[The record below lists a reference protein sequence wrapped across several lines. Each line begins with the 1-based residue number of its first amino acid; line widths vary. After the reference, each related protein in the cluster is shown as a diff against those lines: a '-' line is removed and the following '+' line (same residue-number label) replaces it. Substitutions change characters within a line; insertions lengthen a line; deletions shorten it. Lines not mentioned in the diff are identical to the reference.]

1 MKKLVVTA
9 VLFFLSESVL
19 LAQGSSGFSGTG
31 SNIDVKYHRFTWTI
45 DPDVAK
51 KLSGSVTTYF
61 VTTQNNVNA
70 INFDF
75 NKSSFNNGNLSVS
88 YHGVA
93 VTASFPSSGNVNILN
108 ITLPSALAINK
119 LDSVTIFY
127 SGAPPAVNGQAEGYQ
142 QKSIAGMGNFVYT
155 LSESYEDKDW
165 WPCKADMQDKID
177 SIDFI
182 ITTPAAF
189 TAAANG
195 VLKSTVISGSN
206 KIYTFKHRH
215 PIASYL
221 VAVAV
226 AKYTVFDR
234 GTVNIN
240 GTNMPVVY
248 YIFTGRGASATQL
261 TAMDFCKQ
269 ELVEFSKKFGDYGF
283 KDEKYGM
290 YEFGWS
296 GGMEHQTFSAMDYSA
311 MGSWSVIAHELGHQW
326 FGDKVTFATWNHLWL
341 AEGFASYCEALA
353 AELIPALGKSAVT
366 QRSGFKTKANN
377 ATNRNYSCYLPDATI
392 ANSNVLW
399 NSNYGTTVY
408 ARGAMVVSML
418 RILLGDAKFFQACKN
433 YLSDPLLAYRSAT
446 TADLQRHME
455 AVASGYDLTPFFNSW
470 VYGNGY
476 PDYNTVNA
484 VQWYPSGTKIIINV
498 VGQTKSTGSN
508 VGYYYTPIPL
518 RVEGA
523 GGKDTIIVVYD
534 QNGKLSKG
542 GNGISAPVN
551 NNILFELGFTPTS
564 VSFDP
569 YNMSLANGAAP
580 LKIFLLDLN
589 VISFSVN
596 QNNKVNNALLTL
608 DGNSINSDVVLER
621 SADGIHFSELGIMQ
635 LQANSKSSKKYFLQD
650 DQPLPVSNFYR
661 AKFKN
666 IDGAYKYS
674 KIIKISGIVKNGF
687 SIINN
692 PVSGNIK
699 LQANGYTNP
708 GSHFNFQVYDLSG
721 KKLLSID
728 KQINSSVTEIET
740 GSLQKGA
747 YILKISGSESLEDA
761 IKFVVN

>member
-45 DPDVAK
+45 DPDAAK

-75 NKSSFNNGNLSVS
+75 NKSSFNNGSLSVS
-88 YHGVA
+88 YHGAA

>member
-1 MKKLVVTA
+1 MKKRFPILLLAIISSSFV
-9 VLFFLSESVL
+9 

-31 SNIDVKYHRFTWTI
+31 ANIDVKYHRFVWTI
-45 DPDVAK
+45 NPDAAK
-51 KLSGSVTTYF
+51 NISGSVTTYF
-61 VTTQNNVNA
+61 VTTKSNVNI

-75 NKSSFNNGNLSVS
+75 NKSSFNNASLSVH

-93 VTASFPSSGNVNILN
+93 VTATFPSSGNVNILN
-108 ITLPSALAINK
+108 ITLPSSLAINT

-127 SGAPPAVNGQAEGYQ
+127 SGAPPAVSGQAEGYQ
-142 QKSIAGMGNFVYT
+142 QKSITGMGNFVYT

-177 SIDFI
+177 STDFI
-182 ITTPAAF
+182 ITTPSAF

-206 KIYTFKHRH
+206 KIYTFIHRH

-248 YIFTGRGASATQL
+248 YIFTGRGSSTSQL
-261 TAMDFCKQ
+261 AAMDFCKQ
-269 ELVEFSKKFGDYGF
+269 ELVEFSNKFGDYGF

-290 YEFGWS
+290 YEFGWG
-296 GGMEHQTFSAMDYSA
+296 GGMEHQTFSAMNYGS

-353 AELIPALGKSAVT
+353 AETIPGLGQSASS
-366 QRSGFKTKANN
+366 QRSGFKSTANSS
-377 ATNRNYSCYLPDATI
+377 TYRVYSCYMPDATI
-392 ANSNVLW
+392 ANSNTLW
-399 NSNYGTTVY
+399 NSGYGTTVY

-418 RILLGDAKFFQACKN
+418 RTLLGDEKFFQACKN

-446 TADLQRHME
+446 TEDLQRHME
-455 AVASGYDLTPFFNSW
+455 AVAGGYDLTPFFNSW

-476 PDYNTVNA
+476 PFYNTPNA
-484 VQWYPSGTKIIINV
+484 IQWYPSGTKIIINV
-498 VGQTKSTGSN
+498 IGQTKSTGSN
-508 VGYYYTPIPL
+508 VSYYYTPIPL
-518 RVEGA
+518 RVQGG
-523 GGKDTIIVVYD
+523 GGKDTMIVVYD
-534 QNGKLSKG
+534 QNGKLSRG
-542 GNGISAPVN
+542 GDGISTPVTGN
-551 NNILFELGFTPTS
+551 VLFDLGFTPTS

-569 YNMSLANGAAP
+569 YYMSLAEGTAP
-580 LKIFLLDLN
+580 LKTLLLDLN
-589 VISFSVN
+589 VMNFSVT
-596 QNNKVNNALLTL
+596 QSGKSNNAFLTL
-608 DGNSINSDVVLER
+608 DGNSMNSPVILER
-621 SADGIHFSELGIMQ
+621 SADGVHFSEIGIMQ
-635 LQANSKSSKKYFLQD
+635 IQADRESSKYFLQD
-650 DQPLPVSNFYR
+650 AEPLPGFNFYR

-666 IDGAYKYS
+666 VDGVYKYS
-674 KIIKISGIVKNGF
+674 RIIRVSVIAKNDF
-687 SIINN
+687 AIINN

-699 LQANGYTNP
+699 LQSKDFHNTGM
-708 GSHFNFQVYDLSG
+708 HFRFRIYDLSG
-721 KKLLSID
+721 KKLLDVD
-728 KQINSSVTEIET
+728 KQLNSSVTDIGT
-740 GSLQKGA
+740 GSLQTGA
-747 YILKISGSESLEDA
+747 YILKISGTEGVEDA